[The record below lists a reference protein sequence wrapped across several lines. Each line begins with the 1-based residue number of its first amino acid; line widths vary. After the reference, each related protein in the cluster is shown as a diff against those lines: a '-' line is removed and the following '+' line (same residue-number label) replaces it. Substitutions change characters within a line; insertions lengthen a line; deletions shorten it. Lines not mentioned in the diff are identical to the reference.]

1 MGVCC
6 LHLCQESPNYG
17 EKMASADLMEEDS
30 TESFVEISDYDEILR
45 EEEQLQQQ
53 LHGEQSEENY
63 GHKLAIS
70 PDVTCDCEI
79 PVTPVDKGPAYREGI
94 LHEATDPAKITD
106 HQEETPQSN
115 TEDGPENS
123 PEDDSSNNKVLH
135 TACDTL
141 GPGADVVQD
150 IPAEPDTETANE
162 GNPETQTVCDGYR
175 SPGESIIDKSQH
187 EEEASNEKTLAS
199 DNPEL
204 HSTETDKGA
213 SSESELQEENGQKS
227 TCREESGSANRK
239 EKMQDAQETK
249 EVKKE
254 QHDAQDEETQ
264 GSKDDALKGQ
274 KTHEDQE
281 QPANKRCICEE
292 QSLVIPRLDTTGHN
306 QSSSLW
312 SSRVDGVVSLRM
324 EASGP
329 AARRPLTV
337 AQFFSEA
344 VLRHGQKV
352 ALCVREADKWKKI
365 TYSEYGQQSR
375 AVARGFLKL
384 GLQRFRAVLILGSNS
399 PEWFVAA
406 IGAIL
411 AGGLAVGIDPS
422 STVSTCLQ
430 LALDSQAQ
438 IVLVDDHKQWKK
450 ILQIQEKLPTLKAVI
465 QWRRPLLEP
474 CPGTYT
480 WNQLLDLG
488 TELEESHLDEVT
500 ASQKP
505 NQSCAIMYSM
515 AGERRGAMISH
526 DNVTWTSWAVKKML
540 GLGSEVIV
548 VSYLTLTHMS
558 VQMFDLW
565 LPLSC
570 GGTTYFAESDAQTE
584 QVFQVIQRKGECG
597 AGECGAGE
605 RERVERK
612 SVERKSVERKSVE
625 RKSVERKSVE
635 RKSVE
640 RKSVERKSVER
651 KSVERKSVE
660 RKSVERKSVE
670 RESVERES
678 VERESV
684 ERESVERESVER
696 ESVERESVEREERE
710 RWSGSI
716 LRGSLVSTLRDVHP
730 TIFMGFPGLWEKVHR
745 QWILV
750 EKKATPLQKM
760 TIGWART
767 KGLVCYTSSSSL
779 SWGHSVAD
787 RLVFRPARMALGLD
801 RCTHCY
807 VGMEPISHN
816 VVEYFGSLGI
826 DLLSL
831 SGKNETSGI
840 QSAVLPSSKRTGR
853 TELAGCKSCENEDGF
868 GLCLWGRHIFLGYLG
883 KEQATSEAFTEDGWF
898 ITGHQQPLKMRQ
910 DVYEEL

>member
-375 AVARGFLKL
+375 AVARGFLK
-384 GLQRFRAVLILGSNS
+384 
-399 PEWFVAA
+399 
-406 IGAIL
+406 
-411 AGGLAVGIDPS
+411 
-422 STVSTCLQ
+422 
-430 LALDSQAQ
+430 
-438 IVLVDDHKQWKK
+438 
-450 ILQIQEKLPTLKAVI
+450 
-465 QWRRPLLEP
+465 
-474 CPGTYT
+474 
-480 WNQLLDLG
+480 
-488 TELEESHLDEVT
+488 
-500 ASQKP
+500 
-505 NQSCAIMYSM
+505 
-515 AGERRGAMISH
+515 
-526 DNVTWTSWAVKKML
+526 
-540 GLGSEVIV
+540 
-548 VSYLTLTHMS
+548 
-558 VQMFDLW
+558 
-565 LPLSC
+565 
-570 GGTTYFAESDAQTE
+570 
-584 QVFQVIQRKGECG
+584 
-597 AGECGAGE
+597 
-605 RERVERK
+605 
-612 SVERKSVERKSVE
+612 
-625 RKSVERKSVE
+625 
-635 RKSVE
+635 
-640 RKSVERKSVER
+640 
-651 KSVERKSVE
+651 
-660 RKSVERKSVE
+660 
-670 RESVERES
+670 
-678 VERESV
+678 
-684 ERESVERESVER
+684 
-696 ESVERESVEREERE
+696 
-710 RWSGSI
+710 
-716 LRGSLVSTLRDVHP
+716 GSLVSTLRDVHP

-767 KGLVCYTSSSSL
+767 KGLVCYT
-779 SWGHSVAD
+779 
-787 RLVFRPARMALGLD
+787 
-801 RCTHCY
+801 
-807 VGMEPISHN
+807 
-816 VVEYFGSLGI
+816 
-826 DLLSL
+826 
-831 SGKNETSGI
+831 
-840 QSAVLPSSKRTGR
+840 R